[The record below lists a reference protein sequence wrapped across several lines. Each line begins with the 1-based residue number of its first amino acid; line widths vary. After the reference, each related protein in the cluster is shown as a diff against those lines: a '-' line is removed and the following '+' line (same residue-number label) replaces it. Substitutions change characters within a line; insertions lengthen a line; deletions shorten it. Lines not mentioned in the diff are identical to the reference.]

1 MEIAYVILLDG
12 ELYNYTRR
20 LQTNL
25 SRLVNTK
32 QALQLEPHI
41 TVKYGFEIKDIS
53 PFEKYFDQLVNS
65 IHPFTIRLNKIN
77 YFEPNVAFL
86 DIEKN
91 KDLTNLHS
99 NILEFL
105 DKNHSIKPSEFE
117 GPSFHFHTTLAY
129 KDLSSE
135 DFIKVKNYL
144 KNESPNYKYSVSK
157 MAIYILLSQEDKWF
171 IYKIGSLK

>member
-91 KDLTNLHS
+91 KVENKTN
-99 NILEFL
+99 
-105 DKNHSIKPSEFE
+105 K
-117 GPSFHFHTTLAY
+117 
-129 KDLSSE
+129 
-135 DFIKVKNYL
+135 
-144 KNESPNYKYSVSK
+144 KYADTATVPPCAK
-157 MAIYILLSQEDKWF
+157 CTKRLVE
-171 IYKIGSLK
+171 